1 MEQILTAERCCQI
14 FSLPAVE
21 CSDFIFVNRRL
32 PPMCLSLGIE
42 LALDDDVRITASAS
56 LSFSGLL
63 Q

>member
-1 MEQILTAERCCQI
+1 
-14 FSLPAVE
+14 
-21 CSDFIFVNRRL
+21 
-32 PPMCLSLGIE
+32 MCLSLGIE